1 MRQFAV
7 LCVLVFAAL
16 AFAAPVA
23 GQQRVRVEGQVLDA
37 GNRRPLGF
45 ANITVRR
52 PDGRFVQQVQ
62 ADSVG
67 RFEFVVSRIG
77 AVQLRVERLGYR
89 GNTTPILFF
98 DDKKYMQVEVSLDAE
113 AILLAPLEVI
123 VWSEVDPSPFLDNFR
138 RRLQTGQGI
147 YITREQIEARNPTF
161 VSDMLRTVPG
171 VAFGTSGRGNR
182 ASIQMARSAS
192 MRCYTQIFV
201 DGMLVNPPEVGE
213 SNARLD
219 DFVTPSSVEGI
230 EIYRGLSTVPAEF
243 LTPEAE
249 CGVIA
254 VWTRR
259 GGGGAAAPR

>member
-1 MRQFAV
+1 MRQIALLF
-7 LCVLVFAAL
+7 VFASL
-16 AFAAPVA
+16 AFAPPLA

-37 GNRRPLGF
+37 ESRRPLGF
-45 ANITVRR
+45 ANVTVRR
-52 PDGRFVQQVQ
+52 TDGRFIQQVQ
-62 ADSVG
+62 ADSLG

-89 GNTTPILFF
+89 GATTPVLFF
-98 DDKKYMQVEVSLDAE
+98 EDKKFMQVEVSLDVD
-113 AILLAPLEVI
+113 AILLAPLEVV

-138 RRLQTGQGI
+138 RRLRTGQGI
-147 YITREQIEARNPTF
+147 YITREQIEARNPSF
-161 VSDMLRTVPG
+161 VSDMLRMVPG
-171 VAFGTSGRGNR
+171 VSFGTGGRGDR
-182 ASIQMARSAS
+182 ASIQMARSAG

-201 DGMLVNPPEVGE
+201 DGMLMNPPQVGE
-213 SNARLD
+213 ANARLD
-219 DFVTPSSVEGI
+219 DFVAPGSVEGI

-259 GGGGAAAPR
+259 GGGGAPPT